1 LKNNMVNKR
10 LRNLIEKLV
19 VNSFNSNGEI
29 KDSKVTETIKLLKKL
44 PNTDA
49 ISALVLYQKSLK
61 RELNKTMLEI
71 TSPVKLSD
79 TEVKKVTAVAR
90 KSFQVNSVKTLLDP
104 SLLGGLRIKI
114 GDVVFD
120 DTVSQKIEQMK
131 GIIHG

>member
-1 LKNNMVNKR
+1 MVNKR